1 MAVCGGWVMVLCE
14 FFGGWVAGLWLI
26 RKTVPI
32 KNSLQ
37 LRIRAMKMMM
47 MKARITTSFESLRSG
62 CSNCKP
68 NIELNMKNF
77 GLIMKIG
84 TKSLEE

>member
-1 MAVCGGWVMVLCE
+1 MVLCE

-26 RKTVPI
+26 GKTVPI

-37 LRIRAMKMMM
+37 LRIRAMTMMM
-47 MKARITTSFESLRSG
+47 MKARITTGFESLRSS
-62 CSNCKP
+62 CSKCKP
-68 NIELNMKNF
+68 NIELSMKNF

-84 TKSLEE
+84 TKILEE